1 MNRRIALFFAAAFG
15 LTWLCQLPA
24 LLATRGLLAGP
35 MERYLPLSGLG
46 AFGPLLAAVLLARG
60 EPERGG
66 VRGLFRPLTAWRV
79 HPAWYLVALLGPG
92 ALFVA
97 GKAVYMLF
105 GGHHAGPWLYLP
117 VEPERLV
124 AMVVF
129 PLGEEIGWR
138 GYALPRMQ
146 ERAGPIRASVLL
158 GALWALWHLFM
169 FQIVGISF
177 GTLVALIPFFVAG
190 SVTFTWVY
198 NRTGGSLLLAFL
210 AHAGTHLNNTNRP
223 MPHDFTPVAIHTAA
237 FAVAAL
243 ALIAVDPSLGR
254 GIVRAWPP
262 SDASPRP

>member
-1 MNRRIALFFAAAFG
+1 MTRRIALYFAAAFG

-24 LLATRGLLAGP
+24 LLATYGLLAGP
-35 MERYLPLSGLG
+35 AERYLPLNGLG
-46 AFGPLLAAVLLARG
+46 AFGPLLAAVLVARG

-66 VRGLFRPLTAWRV
+66 VRGLFRSLGAWRV

-92 ALFVA
+92 ALFVV
-97 GKAVYMLF
+97 GKAVYTLL
-105 GGHHAGPWLYLP
+105 GGRDAGPWLYLP

-146 ERAGPIRASVLL
+146 ERCGPIRASVAL

-169 FQIVGISF
+169 FQIVGASL
-177 GTLVALIPFFVAG
+177 GTLVALVPFFVAG
-190 SVTFTWVY
+190 SVAFTWVY
-198 NRTGGSLLLAFL
+198 NRTGGSLLLAVV
-210 AHAGTHLNNTNRP
+210 AHAGAHLNNTNRP
-223 MPHDFTPVAIHTAA
+223 LPDDVTPSVIHTAA

-243 ALIAVDPSLGR
+243 ALVAVDPTLGR
-254 GIVRAWPP
+254 G
-262 SDASPRP
+262 PRDGR